1 MKTGI
6 IVQARMGST
15 RLPRKVLMNLEGQ
28 PMLVRVLERLKQV
41 IGIDEII
48 VATTTNEMDD
58 AVELVAR
65 TQNVIVYRGSEEDVL
80 SRYYEAAKKENLD
93 IVIRVTGDCPLID
106 PLVITEILE
115 FFKTNEYDI
124 VSNATVDPQFRTYP
138 RGLDTEIFSFK
149 ALEGANIKA
158 VEKSHREHVTIY
170 IYENTEHKYFYKQQQ
185 DNSQFRWTVDT
196 IEDFEFVENIYKRL
210 YHGDNRFYQK
220 EILELIQ
227 NEPELLKINEMI
239 RQKEVH

>member
-15 RLPRKVLMNLEGQ
+15 RLPRKVLMDLEGQ

-41 IGIDEII
+41 IGVDEII
-48 VATTTNEMDD
+48 VATTINEVDD
-58 AVELVAR
+58 AIVEVAR
-65 TQNVIVYRGSEEDVL
+65 SQNVNVFRGSEDDVL
-80 SRYYEAAKKENLD
+80 SRYYEAAKKEKLD
-93 IVIRVTGDCPLID
+93 IIIRVTADCPLID

-115 FFKTNEYDI
+115 FFKTNKYDI
-124 VSNATVDPQFRTYP
+124 VSNATVDPQYRTYP

-149 ALEGANIKA
+149 VLEAVNIKA
-158 VEKSHREHVTIY
+158 VEKSHREHVTIF

-185 DNSQFRWTVDT
+185 DRSQFRWTVDT
-196 IEDFEFVENIYKRL
+196 IEDFEFVQNIYKRL
-210 YHGDNRFYQK
+210 YHGDNCFYQK

-227 NEPELLKINEMI
+227 NEPELIKINDMI